1 MEPPGHGSR
10 ALGAEPKVTGEPYV
24 EVELTPEAHGPH
36 TLRLWA
42 EGGTRLVTLHG
53 VPLQCA
59 VSADGRRS

>member
-1 MEPPGHGSR
+1 M
-10 ALGAEPKVTGEPYV
+10 